1 MNSIYWT
8 TREVPKISLVIVVMS
23 LTLRSQDAAEEM
35 KKSELNGLE
44 VESGVGASPLIQ
56 VSAP

>member
-1 MNSIYWT
+1 
-8 TREVPKISLVIVVMS
+8 MS

-56 VSAP
+56 VSAPWQPG